1 MGKTGTSQKYEGG
14 KISGKYV
21 SSFIGT
27 YPASNPEYI
36 VLVVVDEPGT
46 GAYYGSVVASPYAK
60 EIFSSIFEYKNI
72 KKTGDETVKLERTI
86 TLPNLV
92 GLSLSE
98 ACSIL
103 SNLELTY
110 EIQGSGGFVTNQLP
124 PDGTLCYKGES
135 IYLISDG

>member
-1 MGKTGTSQKYEGG
+1 M
-14 KISGKYV
+14 
-21 SSFIGT
+21 
-27 YPASNPEYI
+27 
-36 VLVVVDEPGT
+36 
-46 GAYYGSVVASPYAK
+46 ASPYAK

-110 EIQGSGGFVTNQLP
+110 EIQGSGGFVANQLP
-124 PDGTLCYKGES
+124 PAGTLCYKGES